1 MKRNALLFFAL
12 FICLLC
18 LYSCENEQN
27 NQFDDPKNDSQT
39 EDAQPAF
46 EELVS
51 DGQDDHEIDPQTEI
65 AEPAFEE
72 PSSDEQDELLVEEP
86 VSEKIFGV
94 SKEVYEMYGESVIN
108 PDEDDYSYIRI
119 NFDES
124 KEISGYIELGIGFA
138 SDEYTEYIDSN
149 GAVYSELP
157 INSKIAFI
165 RDWDKVNIPYP
176 EGVDYIYG
184 SPYDSSLL
192 KFIKGDKYGYL
203 NTDGEIVIEA
213 QFYMANNFSDGL
225 AAVCREEG
233 GCLEYINEYGQTV
246 LKLEDVDGYHNIFQ
260 MTVEEPSCDF
270 FDGVALIYGGNENFC
285 IDKEGNRLNVK
296 NPCGMHKQGR
306 IAFWDVETGL
316 YGFADKEGNIVIPA
330 IYSHVYDFLQ
340 SGIAHVSSTEKYY
353 QSEEFCAFEIVEGN
367 YRGFIDTQGN
377 IVIPIEY
384 EQPYWLMG
392 MKGFWESF
400 ESYGIVSVYKQGYV
414 YYYRYDGTLLGK
426 KPRMATIRYEG
437 EYYKINV
444 AEYWEWINAGKPV
457 G

>member
-1 MKRNALLFFAL
+1 MTIIKFQKGKIMEK
-12 FICLLC
+12 FILLC
-18 LYSCENEQN
+18 FSLIICFSLISCSNYLGVDLKEKESDEILTEARENIEESDN
-27 NQFDDPKNDSQT
+27 FDNTISKSENM
-39 EDAQPAF
+39 ERAKL
-46 EELVS
+46 EEVEES
-51 DGQDDHEIDPQTEI
+51 ETEI
-65 AEPAFEE
+65 PEGLFE
-72 PSSDEQDELLVEEP
+72 L
-86 VSEKIFGV
+86 
-94 SKEVYEMYGESVIN
+94 YGESVIN
-108 PDEDDYSYIRI
+108 PEEDDYSYIRV

-124 KEISGYIELGIGFA
+124 KEISGYTKLGIGFA
-138 SDEYTEYIDSN
+138 LDGYIEYIDSN

-165 RDWDKVNIPYP
+165 RDWETVNIPCP

-192 KFIKGDKYGYL
+192 KFRKDDKYGYL

-225 AAVCREEG
+225 AAVCREQG
-233 GCLEYINEYGQTV
+233 GCLEYINEYGETV
-246 LKLEDVDGYHNIFQ
+246 LKLEDVDGYKNIFQ
-260 MTVEEPSCDF
+260 MMDEEPSCDF
-270 FDGVALIYGGNENFC
+270 FDGVALIHGGNENFC

-306 IAFWDVETGL
+306 IAFWDVETML
-316 YGFADKEGNIVIPA
+316 YGFADKDGNIVIPA
-330 IYSHVYDFLQ
+330 IYSHVYDYLQ

-353 QSEEFCAFEIVEGN
+353 LSEETRAFETGDDN

-377 IVIPIEY
+377 IVIPLEF
-384 EQPYWLMG
+384 EHPYWLWG
-392 MKGFWESF
+392 IKGFWESF

-426 KPRMATIRYEG
+426 KPRMATVEYEG

-444 AEYWEWINAGKPV
+444 AEYYDSKNNVKREN
-457 G
+457 